1 MEIII
6 NKSEVNSDYIDVHIE
21 SVKDMFIDKALPVV
35 MKNRKNGFIGIN
47 FFTAEFYDDVIRE
60 IVKELTIGLKDIAQY
75 RNNST
80 PSALQAEK
88 KALDIRLN
96 IFGSPMKETMKR
108 YLVKEGESESV
119 NNAIVEILKENITIV
134 EFTDHIMIRLLL
146 VDEVQLYYLI
156 LAKHINPS
164 LFRHFNLSA
173 YLHYFSNIVVNL

>member
-6 NKSEVNSDYIDVHIE
+6 NKSEVNPDYMDVHIE
-21 SVKDMFIDKALPVV
+21 AVKDMFIDKALPVV
-35 MKNRKNGFIGIN
+35 MQNRKDGFIGIN
-47 FFTAEFYDDVIRE
+47 FFTAEFYDNTIKE

-96 IFGSPMKETMKR
+96 IFGDRLVMETMKR
-108 YLVKEGESESV
+108 YFVKEGESV
-119 NNAIVEILKENITIV
+119 NNAIVEVLKENITIV

-164 LFRHFNLSA
+164 LFRHFNLRA